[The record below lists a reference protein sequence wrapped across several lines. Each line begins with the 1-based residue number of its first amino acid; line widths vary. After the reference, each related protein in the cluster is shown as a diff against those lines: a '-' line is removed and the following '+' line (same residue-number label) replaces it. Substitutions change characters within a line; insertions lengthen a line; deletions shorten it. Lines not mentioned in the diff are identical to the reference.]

1 VSVAIHGFAECQS
14 FLEPGAGAR
23 VVAKCE
29 VALAQPLK
37 GGRYRRPSTIAAA
50 CNSANASSKLR
61 MPDVVAALTDCL
73 AFCHQGFGLQSVL
86 GAEPRLA
93 PVVLT

>member
-1 VSVAIHGFAECQS
+1 MSVAIHGFAECQS

-37 GGRYRRPSTIAAA
+37 GGRYRRPSTIACG
-50 CNSANASSKLR
+50 CNSDNAPRSSACR
-61 MPDVVAALTDCL
+61 DVGGALD
-73 AFCHQGFGLQSVL
+73 GLV
-86 GAEPRLA
+86 
-93 PVVLT
+93 